1 MRRRRFSPCAA
12 LAMRQPITYS
22 HDQHTEGGDMGQ
34 SGIRRT
40 AFALLAVLMIYAA
53 LTGMGA

>member
-1 MRRRRFSPCAA
+1 
-12 LAMRQPITYS
+12 LQV
-22 HDQHTEGGDMGQ
+22 GKMGQ
-34 SGIRRT
+34 AGIRRT